1 MRMTSFTAAVPSPR
15 TRRAHR
21 ALGPM
26 LLLLVGACGLLD
38 TESPNTVEPGE
49 LDSPAGAEA
58 RRVGAIADFT
68 FAKDGDG
75 DLNLGRTDGQILLSG
90 LMTDEFVLSTTPP
103 TEQEV
108 DQRRVFENNSTLF
121 DMYWYLHRA
130 RAAAENAAVALRQF
144 SLDPDDDER
153 DRRGVEPGRI
163 LLRLLRG
170 GLLLRG
176 AVQPPDG
183 DTIAF
188 GEPQTTT
195 EIFNSAVERST
206 RRWPSRGSSTEEDQG
221 TGNHLPRGRRK
232 GARPPQSRKF
242 HRGGRRGGGG
252 PDGLRL
258 LQRARRR
265 AAPDPERDLQLL
277 HRLSLVAVGSGRR
290 GGLPFRTAEDPRVP
304 FEDPEDVGLDGSTDQ
319 FILLKYDQPS
329 TNVPVADGI
338 EARLIEAEAA
348 LQAQDLGGMNT
359 ILNDLRTLQGLDPL
373 AAPGSFDEGVDQ
385 LFSERAFWLFAT
397 GHRLGDLRRLI
408 RQYQPGPGGR
418 LPQRRLSQGW
428 LLRHRR
434 EPAAAVGSEQQPE
447 FAPGVW
453 IGTRRRKAVRR

>member
-1 MRMTSFTAAVPSPR
+1 MRMTSFTAAVPPALA
-15 TRRAHR
+15 RRSRR
-21 ALGPM
+21 ALGPV
-26 LLLLVGACGLLD
+26 LLLLAGACGLLD

-130 RAAAENAAVALRQF
+130 RAAAEDAAVALRQF
-144 SLDPDDDER
+144 SPDPDATNEIGEVLSLAGFSYVYFGEDFCS
-153 DRRGVEPGRI
+153 GVPFS
-163 LLRLLRG
+163 RL
-170 GLLLRG
+170 
-176 AVQPPDG
+176 DG

-188 GEPQTTT
+188 GEPETTA
-195 EIFNSAVERST
+195 EIFNSAVT
-206 RRWPSRGSSTEEDQG
+206 KFDQALAEPG
-221 TGNHLPRGRRK
+221 VV
-232 GARPPQSRKF
+232 
-242 HRGGRRGGGG
+242 
-252 PDGLRL
+252 
-258 LQRARRR
+258 
-265 AAPDPERDLQLL
+265 AAETPEITYLA
-277 HRLSLVAVGSGRR
+277 AVGKARALLNLGNFTEAAAAVAAVPTDFVYFSEHADAPLRIQNAIYNYSTGALWSLSDLE
-290 GGLPFRTAEDPRVP
+290 GEVGLPFRTAEDPRVP
-304 FEDPEDVGLDGSTDQ
+304 FEDTEDVGLDGTTDQ
-319 FILLKYDQPS
+319 FNLLKYDQPS

-348 LQAQDLGGMNT
+348 LQAQDLGGMT
-359 ILNDLRTLQGLDPL
+359 GILNDLRSLQELDPL
-373 AAPGSFDEGVDQ
+373 ATPGSFDEGVDQ

-408 RQYQPGPGGR
+408 RQYGRDQADVFPSGGYLKGGSYGTDVN
-418 LPQRRLSQGW
+418 LPLPLEVNNNPNSTGCLDRN
-428 LLRHRR
+428 
-434 EPAAAVGSEQQPE
+434 A
-447 FAPGVW
+447 
-453 IGTRRRKAVRR
+453 

>member
-1 MRMTSFTAAVPSPR
+1 MRMTSFTAAVPPALA
-15 TRRAHR
+15 RRSRR
-21 ALGPM
+21 ALGPV
-26 LLLLVGACGLLD
+26 LLLLAGACGLLD

-130 RAAAENAAVALRQF
+130 RAAAEDAAVALRQF
-144 SLDPDDDER
+144 SPDPDATNEIGEVLSLAGFSYVYFGEDFCS
-153 DRRGVEPGRI
+153 GVPFS
-163 LLRLLRG
+163 RL
-170 GLLLRG
+170 
-176 AVQPPDG
+176 DG

-188 GEPQTTT
+188 GEPETTA
-195 EIFNSAVERST
+195 EIFNSAVT
-206 RRWPSRGSSTEEDQG
+206 KFDQALAEPG
-221 TGNHLPRGRRK
+221 VV
-232 GARPPQSRKF
+232 
-242 HRGGRRGGGG
+242 
-252 PDGLRL
+252 
-258 LQRARRR
+258 
-265 AAPDPERDLQLL
+265 AAETPEITYLA
-277 HRLSLVAVGSGRR
+277 AVGKARALLNLGNFIEAAAAVAAVPTDFVYFSEHADAPLRIQNAIYNYSTGALWSLSDLE
-290 GGLPFRTAEDPRVP
+290 GEVGLPFRTAEDPRVP
-304 FEDPEDVGLDGSTDQ
+304 FEDTEDVGLDGTTDQ
-319 FILLKYDQPS
+319 FNLLKYDQPS

-348 LQAQDLGGMNT
+348 LQAQDLGGMT
-359 ILNDLRTLQGLDPL
+359 GILNDLRSLQELDPL
-373 AAPGSFDEGVDQ
+373 ATPGSFDEGVDQ

-408 RQYQPGPGGR
+408 RQYGRDQADAFPSGGYLKGGSYGTDVN
-418 LPQRRLSQGW
+418 LPLPLEVNNNPNSTGCLDRN
-428 LLRHRR
+428 
-434 EPAAAVGSEQQPE
+434 A
-447 FAPGVW
+447 
-453 IGTRRRKAVRR
+453 

>member
-1 MRMTSFTAAVPSPR
+1 MRMTSFTAAVPTHR
-15 TRRAHR
+15 TRRSLL
-21 ALGPM
+21 ALGPV
-26 LLLLVGACGLLD
+26 LLLLTGACGLLD

-75 DLNLGRTDGQILLSG
+75 DLNLGRTDGQVLLSG

-130 RAAAENAAVALRQF
+130 RAAAENAAVALRQL
-144 SLDPDDDER
+144 SPDPDGTNEIGEVLSLAGFSYVYFGEDFCS
-153 DRRGVEPGRI
+153 GVPFS
-163 LLRLLRG
+163 RL
-170 GLLLRG
+170 
-176 AVQPPDG
+176 DG

-188 GEPQTTT
+188 GEPQTTA
-195 EIFNSAVERST
+195 EIFNSAVARFDQALAEPGVVNEEANQETSEITYLASIGKARALLNLGNFTGAAAAVAAVPTDFVYFSEHADAPLRIQNAIYNYST
-206 RRWPSRGSSTEEDQG
+206 GFLWSLSDEE
-221 TGNHLPRGRRK
+221 
-232 GARPPQSRKF
+232 
-242 HRGGRRGGGG
+242 GG
-252 PDGLRL
+252 
-258 LQRARRR
+258 
-265 AAPDPERDLQLL
+265 
-277 HRLSLVAVGSGRR
+277 V
-290 GGLPFRTAEDPRVP
+290 GLPYRTAEDPRVP
-304 FEDPEDVGLDGSTDQ
+304 FEDPEDVGLDGTTDQ

-348 LQAQDLGGMNT
+348 LQAQDLGGMTT
-359 ILNDLRTLQGLDPL
+359 ILNSLRTLQGLDPL
-373 AAPGSFDEGVDQ
+373 ATPGSFDEGVDQ

-408 RQYQPGPGGR
+408 RQYGRDQAGVFPSGDYLKGGSYGTDVN
-418 LPQRRLSQGW
+418 LPLPLEVNNNPNSTGCLDRN
-428 LLRHRR
+428 
-434 EPAAAVGSEQQPE
+434 A
-447 FAPGVW
+447 
-453 IGTRRRKAVRR
+453 